1 MNKVLW
7 PKKWPSNTPVTVKGQ
22 VIIRIFFVP
31 TASIMPSFV
40 EKHLLT
46 GDVSGEED
54 FFYLVN
60 YCRQHYQRRFWD
72 VR

>member
-1 MNKVLW
+1 MNEVLW
-7 PKKWPSNTPVTVKGQ
+7 PKKWPSNTPVKVKGQ
-22 VIIRIFFVP
+22 VFFVP

-60 YCRQHYQRRFWD
+60 YCRQHYQRRLWD